1 MNSLLQNDHN
11 NLGEILSQTQK
22 LAEEYFRNQSELAA
36 GRWVNNIATPAM
48 PEKGIGVEGVLRLFK
63 ENYAHLIANSAGPRY
78 FGFVT
83 GGSTPAAVAGDWLVS
98 TYDQN
103 NCGSNDSIAP
113 QLEKQTI
120 NFLRQILGLD
130 ENHFGSFTTGATISN
145 FVGLSLARQW
155 AGERLGMDIS
165 EHGLTGISNLKIISA
180 TAHASIFKSLSMLG
194 LGRKS
199 LTRIPT
205 LPDREAID
213 LHALENFLKAH
224 AENPVILI
232 ANAGTVNTVDFDD
245 IPAISALKSKYN
257 FWLHID
263 AAFGGF
269 AALSEKYKH
278 LIDGINEADSICVD
292 AHKWLNVPYDAAM
305 QFTRHKNLQLKVFQ
319 NSAAY
324 LTDAAQSPDFFHY
337 TPENSRRWR
346 SLPAWFTLMAYGKEG
361 HREIVERN
369 CACAALLGDKIRHS
383 SAFKLL
389 APVRMNIVCFTI
401 NDEAITPEFI
411 RAFLDGVRDDGRA
424 FFTPTLYQGVPAIR
438 AAFSNWLTAEKD
450 VAITWTALN
459 EVLTKNEFSFRNKL
473 STFTKQ

>member
-1 MNSLLQNDHN
+1 MNSLLQSDYK
-11 NLGEILSQTQK
+11 NLSKVLSQTQQ
-22 LAEEYFRNQSELAA
+22 LAEEYFRVQAELAP
-36 GRWVNNIATPAM
+36 GRFVKNIEMSAL
-48 PEKGIGVEGVLRLFK
+48 PEKGMGTEKTLEFFK
-63 ENYAHLIANSAGPRY
+63 ENYAHLITNSAGPRY

-113 QLEKQTI
+113 QLEMQTI
-120 NFLRQILGLD
+120 NFLRQIFGLG

-155 AGERLGMDIS
+155 AGEKLGFDFS
-165 EHGLTGISNLKIISA
+165 ETGLTDLSKIKIISS
-180 TAHASIFKSLSMLG
+180 TAHSSIFKSLSMLG

-199 LTRIPT
+199 LTKIQT

-213 LHALENFLKAH
+213 LNILEDFLKTH
-224 AENPVILI
+224 SENPIILI

-245 IPAISALKSKYN
+245 IAAISRLKTKYN
-257 FWLHID
+257 FWLHVD

-269 AALSEKYKH
+269 AALSEKFKH
-278 LIDGINEADSICVD
+278 LTEGINHADSICID
-292 AHKWLNVPYDAAM
+292 AHKWLNIPYDAAM
-305 QFTRHKNLQLKVFQ
+305 QFTRHKDLQLKVFQ

-324 LTDAAQSPDFFHY
+324 LGDPSQSPDFFHY

-369 CACAALLGDKIRHS
+369 CAMAAKLGDWI
-383 SAFKLL
+383 SAAEKYKLL
-389 APVRMNIVCFTI
+389 AKVRMNVVCFTFNKSEVSTVDI
-401 NDEAITPEFI
+401 KD
-411 RAFLDGVRDDGRA
+411 FLSRVRDDGRV
-424 FFTPTLYQGVPAIR
+424 FFTPTIYNNVPGIR
-438 AAFSNWLTAEKD
+438 AAISNWQTETKD
-450 VAITWTALN
+450 IDITIQVLN
-459 EVLTKNEFSFRNKL
+459 EIN
-473 STFTKQ
+473 